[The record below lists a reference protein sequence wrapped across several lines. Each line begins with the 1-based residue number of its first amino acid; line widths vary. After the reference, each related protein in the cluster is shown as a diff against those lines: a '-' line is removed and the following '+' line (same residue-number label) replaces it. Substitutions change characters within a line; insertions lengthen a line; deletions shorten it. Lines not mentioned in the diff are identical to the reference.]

1 MERINFEKC
10 PLCLDQ
16 FAILDIESKKKY
28 TSCRRR
34 AEKRAF
40 SIFREEITNSYL
52 GAGAMT
58 KKKGK
63 KKSKPAVKKVIT
75 KGKAKGKSKKEE
87 LNPAEVR
94 RDISKLVEAHAQIL
108 AEAVIGEGEKG
119 QLGPV
124 KFLFEVANIFPPA
137 GDEASQTSANE
148 ESFAETLLKRLGI
161 PTDPVLADEYAK
173 EDEEVIPA
181 KSVLAEE
188 KSTEDDSEKAEKP
201 EPTAERDV
209 DVPVGCE

>member
-1 MERINFEKC
+1 
-10 PLCLDQ
+10 
-16 FAILDIESKKKY
+16 
-28 TSCRRR
+28 
-34 AEKRAF
+34 
-40 SIFREEITNSYL
+40 
-52 GAGAMT
+52 MT

-63 KKSKPAVKKVIT
+63 KKSKPAVKKVTT
-75 KGKAKGKSKKEE
+75 KGKATKGKCKKE

-94 RDISKLVEAHAQIL
+94 RDISKLVEAHAQEL

-137 GDEASQTSANE
+137 GDGESQTSAKE

-173 EDEEVIPA
+173 EDEEVIAA
-181 KSVLAEE
+181 KPVLAEGQ
-188 KSTEDDSEKAEKP
+188 STEDDPEKAGAEKT

-209 DVPVGCE
+209 EVPVGCE